1 MALEEALASQ
11 SRFYFDPPGCVFG
24 IRILL
29 KNFTNFSVLVCFL
42 SWKVLSSSL
51 SYENKQFMVFSFPD
65 STSNMMVSSFF
76 NIPGPDDVVVE
87 LPD

>member
-1 MALEEALASQ
+1 MSLFFFIIPGLDFADAGL
-11 SRFYFDPPGCVFG
+11 RIIDFD

-29 KNFTNFSVLVCFL
+29 NIFTNFSVLVCFL

-51 SYENKQFMVFSFPD
+51 SYENKQFMVFSFPG

-76 NIPGPDDVVVE
+76 YTGQVKLSQVKSS
-87 LPD
+87 